1 MALNNTYGVHYDSAR
16 IVRILTIFEPVE
28 LIEQEFDFDFPDTD
42 DADTI
47 PDPDANQQVV
57 DDDPDAI
64 PELYRTPTYHQVNPD
79 YGPLVRATREI
90 NGLPLK

>member
-28 LIEQEFDFDFPDTD
+28 LIEQDFDFDFPDTD

-64 PELYRTPTYHQVNPD
+64 PELYRTPTYHQANPD